1 MKIVNKTKIWVSIS
15 LLIIIAG
22 FLVVMI
28 YGPSYGVDFT
38 GGTLI
43 HINIGKDFSASDI
56 REIINKNDIE
66 ADVMKAGQDKQ
77 QVIIK
82 MKSMENENEIRK
94 DLIDDIVEKY
104 DLSIDEDLL
113 GTEKVGA
120 SVGKELT
127 QKALQSILI
136 ACIGMLIYIWYRF
149 ELISGIAAIL
159 ALLHDVLVIFA
170 VTNLLKVQINS
181 SFVAALLTII
191 GYSINDTIVIFDRI
205 RENAKI
211 MKKQSFS
218 DIVDISVSQSLQRT
232 INTSLTTLFT
242 ITALYV
248 LGVPSIK
255 DFALPLIV
263 GIVAGTYS
271 SIFIAGPIWA
281 LWNDRSKRKK
291 AYSR

>member
-56 REIINKNDIE
+56 REIIDKNDIE